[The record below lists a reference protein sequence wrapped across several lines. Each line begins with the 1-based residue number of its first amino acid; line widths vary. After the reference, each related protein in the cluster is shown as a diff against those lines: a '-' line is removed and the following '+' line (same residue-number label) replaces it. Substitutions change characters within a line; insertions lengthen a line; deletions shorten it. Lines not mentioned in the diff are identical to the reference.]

1 MHSLTIKKG
10 VPFYVIGDKTYLG
23 FSEEAKDEIGRTIKA
38 EYDRFDRYDVFEAMT
53 EQATKQE
60 EKHEFSLLFYVFIFI
75 IIVVVTL
82 LFINIKKGKLNK
94 KLDLS
99 KKGKRVSRRKKY

>member
-1 MHSLTIKKG
+1 
-10 VPFYVIGDKTYLG
+10 
-23 FSEEAKDEIGRTIKA
+23 
-38 EYDRFDRYDVFEAMT
+38 MT

-99 KKGKRVSRRKKY
+99 KKGKRVSRRKEY